1 MHSRSG
7 SGGTRQQPQLT
18 ILEVRDF
25 MANYPSQP
33 MIEAARRDPSA
44 RSHLLSLCNYYD
56 QIVAKVA
63 SSLVAALPVEPAK
76 QYELGRDAM
85 LLAENQWVDL
95 SRHIKKQPGGK
106 QLLKTACHKGC
117 SWCCYLH
124 VEISSVEALTIA
136 HHLQQTCTA
145 EELASLTD
153 KVQATADRLAIL
165 GAKDRIPHKIPCT
178 MLNTDGSCRIYAF
191 RPLSCRGWNSVDD
204 STCSKAFGI
213 LDQTTPIQF
222 WQAAC
227 FDGVLQGLL
236 QGLKT
241 GGLDGE
247 LVELNAGLAAALAQF
262 KSAQEEA
269 NYEAV

>member
-1 MHSRSG
+1 
-7 SGGTRQQPQLT
+7 
-18 ILEVRDF
+18 

-33 MIEAARRDPSA
+33 MLEAASRDPSA
-44 RSHLLSLCNYYD
+44 RALLLGLCNYHS
-56 QIVAKVA
+56 QLIAKV
-63 SSLVAALPVEPAK
+63 SSSVAAALPIEPAE

-85 LLAENQWVDL
+85 LVAENQWVDL
-95 SRHIKKQPGGK
+95 KCHISKQPGGK
-106 QLLKTACHKGC
+106 QLLKTDCHKGC

-124 VEISSVEALTIA
+124 VEVSSVEALAIA
-136 HHLQQTCTA
+136 HHLHQTCSP
-145 EELASLTD
+145 EELTALTEQ
-153 KVQATADRLAIL
+153 VQATADRLAEL
-165 GAKDRIPHKIPCT
+165 GAKDRIPHKIPCS

-191 RPLSCRGWNSVDD
+191 RPLSCRGWNSVND
-204 STCSKAFGI
+204 SACSKAFGI

-236 QGLKT
+236 KGLKA